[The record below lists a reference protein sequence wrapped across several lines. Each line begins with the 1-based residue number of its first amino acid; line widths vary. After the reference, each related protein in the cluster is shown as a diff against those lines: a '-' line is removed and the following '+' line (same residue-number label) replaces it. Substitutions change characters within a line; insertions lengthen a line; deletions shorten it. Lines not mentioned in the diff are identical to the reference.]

1 MSEKETRYFSTTLTE
16 EEAVMIEDL
25 SSLTGL
31 NKATAVKLHLRQTL
45 PAKLAA
51 LRAEKANI
59 SSSEDPNLTKIN
71 NSGQEKSNENE

>member
-1 MSEKETRYFSTTLTE
+1 MDAKTKYFSTTVTDE
-16 EEAVMIEDL
+16 ENAMIEEL

-51 LRAEKANI
+51 LRAE
-59 SSSEDPNLTKIN
+59 LTGPSDADDNDTKN
-71 NSGQEKSNENE
+71 DTTCQG